1 MSGGGGNEPFPT
13 QGGDVGRGA
22 RAREAVTTAPRRLEV
37 GRIGEVV
44 PRADGVPKTTGRF
57 AYASD
62 LWAAGML
69 WGHTVRSPHAH
80 ARIVAIDIGEALAMS
95 GVHAVLTHDDVPGQ
109 KLYGLEFP
117 DQPVL
122 AIDRVRYFGEPV
134 ALVAAEHPEQARRA
148 AEKVRVEYEPLEPV
162 IDPRSATEREP
173 LHPDRPTMGHG
184 YRADP
189 RPNVVRHLVIRH
201 GDADAPADVSV
212 EGEYEVGI
220 QDQAFLGPE
229 SGLAIPDGEGGVDI
243 HVATQWL
250 HVDRDQVAPCL
261 GLQPEQV
268 RIHLAGVG
276 GAFGGRE
283 DLSMQI
289 HGALLALHTAR
300 PVKLVYGREESFVG
314 HVHRHPARIWMK
326 HRATRAGRLVSVQA
340 RILLD
345 GGAYAS
351 SSTAVTSNAASFACG
366 PYDVP
371 NALIESTCVYTN
383 NPPCGAMRGFGAVQ
397 TCFAAE
403 AQMDKLAAA
412 LDIDPVELRL
422 LNALAPGDTLP
433 TGQVVSGSLPVAEVI
448 RRAAALEVPP
458 PEELPRDP
466 IRLPGGAGNT
476 TRGQGVK
483 RGTGF
488 AVGFKNI
495 CYSEGFDDF
504 CAARVVLTGD
514 AAEIHCAAA
523 EVGQGVDGVIRQVA
537 RTELAMDDV
546 TIAPVGTA
554 RVDSA
559 GSASAS
565 RLTYMVAGA
574 VQLACRAAL
583 EERSR
588 TGAREID
595 VERVYH
601 HPRTWPLDPETGQTT
616 GERSHV
622 ALAVSAM
629 RVVAEV
635 DVELGLTRVVWIGTA
650 QDVGKA
656 INPQAVE
663 GQIEGGTAQ
672 GLGLALMEEIQTR
685 DGLITNASFTDY
697 LIPTALDMPP
707 VVSELIEVPEPDA
720 PYGVKGVGEPPTVV
734 STAAIVSALRD
745 ATGRG
750 LTRVPVRP
758 DDIVG
763 LGLPPEG
770 ADPADRGVATLF
782 PQHQRRPAGEQQDP
796 DHPRPV
802 ERDRRHAEPAEA
814 VDRGSDDQ
822 IAGDHEPD
830 RGGDPDLRRGE
841 RDREDDERAEDAAEP
856 HPERLV
862 DRRADAVQA
871 AARDEQHQD
880 PGRAG
885 DERREAD
892 RLDRAHP
899 IAEATEDR
907 GLDRPGE
914 AGRDRHH
921 DCERSAAGHRS
932 TLLGSSC
939 SRAKESTWSARS
951 SCTRVTSTRSATN
964 STWTSSSVR
973 FRRTFRH
980 GKIVAHPGRRGSA
993 STTTPSSSF
1002 RTWSRSSRSANSP
1015 EFAATGKDAAT
1026 MGIPFSAQVVVI
1038 DE

>member
-1 MSGGGGNEPFPT
+1 M
-13 QGGDVGRGA
+13 A
-22 RAREAVTTAPRRLEV
+22 TTTSEQLQV

-44 PRADGVPKTTGRF
+44 PRADGIPKTTGQF
-57 AYASD
+57 SYASD

-69 WGHTVRSPHAH
+69 WGHTLRSPHAH
-80 ARIVAIDIGEALAMS
+80 ARIVELDISEALAMA
-95 GVHAVLTHDDVPGQ
+95 GVHAVLTHDDVPGA

-122 AIDRVRYFGEPV
+122 AIDRVRHFGEPV

-148 AEKVRVEYEPLEPV
+148 AEKVRVEYEPLELV
-162 IDPRSATEREP
+162 TDPERATEQEP

-184 YRADP
+184 YRDDP
-189 RPNVVRHLVIRH
+189 RPNVVRHIVIRH
-201 GDADAPADVSV
+201 GDPDAPADVTV
-212 EGEYEVGI
+212 TGTYEIGI

-229 SGLAIPDGEGGVDI
+229 SGLAVPDGEGGVDI
-243 HVATQWL
+243 YVATQWL

-261 GLQPEQV
+261 GLKPEQV
-268 RIHLAGVG
+268 RIHLGGVG

-289 HGALLALHTAR
+289 HGAMLALHTKR

-314 HVHRHPARIWMK
+314 HVHRHPAKICAE
-326 HRATRAGRLVSVQA
+326 HRATREGRLVCVRT

-366 PYDVP
+366 PYEVP

-403 AQMDKLAAA
+403 SQMDKLAAV
-412 LDIDPVELRL
+412 LGIDPVELRL

-433 TGQVVSGSLPVAEVI
+433 TGQVINGSLPVAEVVK
-448 RRAAALEVPP
+448 RAAELPLP
-458 PEELPRDP
+458 DPEELPRDP

-476 TRGQGVK
+476 TRGEGVK
-483 RGTGF
+483 RGVGF

-504 CAARVVLTGD
+504 CAARVILTSD
-514 AAEIHCAAA
+514 SAEIHCAAA
-523 EVGQGVDGVIRQVA
+523 EVGQGVTGVIEQVA
-537 RTELAMDDV
+537 RTELGHDRITV
-546 TIAPVGTA
+546 APAGTA
-554 RVDSA
+554 LVDSA
-559 GSASAS
+559 GSSSAS
-565 RLTYMVAGA
+565 RLTYMAAGA

-583 EERSR
+583 EERER
-588 TGAREID
+588 TGGDVD

-622 ALAVSAM
+622 ALAVAAM

-635 DVELGLTRVVWIGTA
+635 DVELGLTRVVWVGTV

-656 INPQAVE
+656 INPQAVH

-707 VVSELIEVPEPDA
+707 VVAELIEDPEPDA

-734 STAAIVSALRD
+734 STAAIVSALRG
-745 ATGRG
+745 ATGRE
-750 LTRVPVRP
+750 LSRVPVRP

-763 LGLPPEG
+763 L
-770 ADPADRGVATLF
+770 
-782 PQHQRRPAGEQQDP
+782 
-796 DHPRPV
+796 
-802 ERDRRHAEPAEA
+802 
-814 VDRGSDDQ
+814 
-822 IAGDHEPD
+822 
-830 RGGDPDLRRGE
+830 
-841 RDREDDERAEDAAEP
+841 
-856 HPERLV
+856 
-862 DRRADAVQA
+862 
-871 AARDEQHQD
+871 
-880 PGRAG
+880 
-885 DERREAD
+885 
-892 RLDRAHP
+892 
-899 IAEATEDR
+899 
-907 GLDRPGE
+907 
-914 AGRDRHH
+914 
-921 DCERSAAGHRS
+921 
-932 TLLGSSC
+932 
-939 SRAKESTWSARS
+939 
-951 SCTRVTSTRSATN
+951 
-964 STWTSSSVR
+964 
-973 FRRTFRH
+973 
-980 GKIVAHPGRRGSA
+980 
-993 STTTPSSSF
+993 
-1002 RTWSRSSRSANSP
+1002 
-1015 EFAATGKDAAT
+1015 
-1026 MGIPFSAQVVVI
+1026 
-1038 DE
+1038 